1 MFPKQPFALSMR
13 SVPCD
18 EPKTS
23 VFQMDDFDLTQKE
36 YRLNMLKK
44 IFPNINENVLEL
56 IFRAYDCNLERTVE
70 HLVKTVTF
78 GTSLVNSLPLKMQTQ
93 NFRIE
98 NEGPLSKKG
107 NREKPFVKG
116 LPALA
121 STSKHRLEP
130 QDGYVKMQSILKP
143 RLQSNNNRGLTCNSG
158 SPDDD
163 VLQKNLTT
171 DKSQLLNSSYKPTIK
186 TGLTKN
192 TLNNSSSQ
200 GLRDFSI
207 DSILS

>member
-1 MFPKQPFALSMR
+1 MFPKQSFALNMR

-23 VFQMDDFDLTQKE
+23 VFQMEDFDPTQKE
-36 YRLNMLKK
+36 YQLNMLKK

-70 HLVKTVTF
+70 HLMKTVSL
-78 GTSLVNSLPLKMQTQ
+78 GTNLVNSLPLKMQTQ
-93 NFRIE
+93 SFRIQ
-98 NEGPLSKKG
+98 NEGTLSKNG
-107 NREKPFVKG
+107 NREKPFVRR
-116 LPALA
+116 LTTLV

-130 QDGYVKMQSILKP
+130 EDRYVKMQSILKP

-158 SPDDD
+158 SPDGD
-163 VLQKNLTT
+163 VLQKSVT
-171 DKSQLLNSSYKPTIK
+171 DNSQLLNNSYKPTIE
-186 TGLTKN
+186 TSLNEN
-192 TLNNSSSQ
+192 TLNNSRSQ